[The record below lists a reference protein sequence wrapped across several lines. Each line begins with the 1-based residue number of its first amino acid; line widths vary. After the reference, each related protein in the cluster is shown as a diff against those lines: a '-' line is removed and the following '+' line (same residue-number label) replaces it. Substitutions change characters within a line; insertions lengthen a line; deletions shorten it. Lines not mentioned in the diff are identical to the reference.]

1 MNTKLLSNK
10 MFSKNI
16 EEKFLSKYDN
26 TKGDIKRILS
36 LNEYD
41 ISNHSLNS
49 GISLYGCINEI
60 STLFNSYLKNSESV
74 TNDINSAHM
83 LFYNY
88 IKYIQLNINK
98 LDIIKISSSN
108 KFINKEL
115 INHGYMMNNFFTSCT
130 LIYTLLR
137 IDNINNV
144 NANIYI
150 DVLLKIIKNTLK
162 ELKKADE
169 VEKINLLLVLFKQ
182 YIKGL
187 SIAINYFEECWND
200 KEVSEYLIIIF
211 NDIINKIFNIGA
223 NNRFYKKIIR
233 ELIFDVIVENDESM
247 KINFYKDKYFKNKD
261 NIFNFLLYTYFNKK
275 F

>member
-1 MNTKLLSNK
+1 MNTKLLSNR

-16 EEKFLSKYDN
+16 EEKFLSKYGN
-26 TKGDIKRILS
+26 AKGDIKRILS
-36 LNEYD
+36 LSEYD

-60 STLFNSYLKNSESV
+60 ETIFDSYLKNSE
-74 TNDINSAHM
+74 NIKCDINNAHM

-88 IKYIQLNINK
+88 IKYIQLNVDK
-98 LDIIKISSSN
+98 LDIIKISSN
-108 KFINKEL
+108 KFINKEIL
-115 INHGYMMNNFFTSCT
+115 NYGCMMNRFFTSCT
-130 LIYTLLR
+130 LIYTLSK

-150 DVLLKIIKNTLK
+150 DVLLKIIKNTLN
-162 ELKKADE
+162 ELRKANK
-169 VEKINLLLVLFKQ
+169 VEKINLLSILFKQ

-187 SIAINYFEECWND
+187 SSAINYFEECWNN
-200 KEVSEYLIIIF
+200 KKVSNYLIIIF
-211 NDIINKIFNIGA
+211 NNIIDKIFDIGA

-233 ELIFDVIVENDESM
+233 ELIFDIIIENDESM
-247 KINFYKDKYFKNKD
+247 KINFYKDKYFQNKD

>member
-1 MNTKLLSNK
+1 MNTKLLSNR

-16 EEKFLSKYDN
+16 EEKFLSKYGN
-26 TKGDIKRILS
+26 AKGDIKRILS
-36 LNEYD
+36 LSEYD
-41 ISNHSLNS
+41 ISNHSLNL

-60 STLFNSYLKNSESV
+60 ETIFDSYLKNSE
-74 TNDINSAHM
+74 NIKCDINNAHL

-88 IKYIQLNINK
+88 IKYIQLNVDK
-98 LDIIKISSSN
+98 LDIIKISSN
-108 KFINKEL
+108 KFINKEIL
-115 INHGYMMNNFFTSCT
+115 NYGCMMNRFFTSCT
-130 LIYTLLR
+130 LIYTLSK

-150 DVLLKIIKNTLK
+150 DVLLKIIKNTLN
-162 ELKKADE
+162 ELRKANK
-169 VEKINLLLVLFKQ
+169 VEKINLLSILFKQ

-187 SIAINYFEECWND
+187 SSAINYFEECWNN
-200 KEVSEYLIIIF
+200 KKVSNYLIIIF
-211 NDIINKIFNIGA
+211 NNIIDKIFDIGE

-233 ELIFDVIVENDESM
+233 ELIFDIIIENDESM
-247 KINFYKDKYFKNKD
+247 KINFYKDKYFQNKD